1 MTRLFLTIFF
11 ISFTMLGWG
20 QQTAE
25 QKKLEKRRAQI
36 QKEISALKNLV
47 SSQESKGKSVLG
59 KIEENTTK
67 IKLSEKLISN
77 TSRQTRLLSDGIY
90 TNQLQINKLNR
101 ELKVLKED
109 YANMVVRAYKSRS
122 EQSRIM
128 FILSSENF
136 LQAYKRMQYMKQYAS
151 FRKVQGEEIRS
162 KMKKLEELVVTLES
176 QKKSK
181 EQLLAESQ
189 DEKKTL
195 EKDKTEQEKL
205 IKAIQRDKK
214 KYASEIKKKQQEAN
228 EIERKIKRLLEEAIA
243 AANRRAA
250 AKAATA
256 AEKKEITDAAKAS
269 PTKIVMTKEE
279 KLVASNFKAN
289 KGRLP
294 WPVAEGFVS
303 SRFGRQ
309 ASPIDKNIVVDNNG
323 IEITAHQGAAA
334 RAVFDGEV
342 IRIEI
347 ISGTKTVYIKH
358 GDYVTL
364 YNNLSSLSVGVGD
377 KVSTKQNIGIIHT
390 YPGSGKTIMKFYVTQ
405 NTSFLNP
412 EGWIAK

>member
-47 SSQESKGKSVLG
+47 STQETKGKNVLG
-59 KIEENTTK
+59 KIEENTAK

-77 TSRQTRLLSDGIY
+77 TSKQTRLLSDGIY
-90 TNQLQINKLNR
+90 TNQLEINKLNR
-101 ELKVLKED
+101 ELNVLKED

-136 LQAYKRMQYMKQYAS
+136 LQAYKRMQYMKQYAT

-162 KMKKLEELVVTLES
+162 KMTKLEQLVVTLDV

-181 EQLLAESQ
+181 EQLLAESR
-189 DEKKTL
+189 DEKKNL
-195 EKDKTEQEKL
+195 EKDKDEQEKL
-205 IKAIQRDKK
+205 IKTIQRDKK
-214 KYASEIKKKQQEAN
+214 KYAGEIKKKQQEAN
-228 EIERKIKRLLEEAIA
+228 EIERKIKRILQEAIA

-250 AKAATA
+250 SKAATP
-256 AEKKEITDAAKAS
+256 AEKKEITEAAKAS
-269 PTKIVMTKEE
+269 PGKIVMTKEE
-279 KLVASNFKAN
+279 KLVASNFKSN
-289 KGRLP
+289 RGKLP
-294 WPVAEGFVS
+294 WPVAEGYIS
-303 SRFGRQ
+303 LRFGKQ
-309 ASPIDKNIVVDNNG
+309 ANPFDKTIITDNNG
-323 IEITAHQGAAA
+323 IEITANPGASA

-347 ISGTKTVYIKH
+347 IAGTKTVYIKH

-364 YNNLSSLSVGVGD
+364 YSNLSSLSVGVGE
-377 KVSTKQNIGIIHT
+377 KVSTKQSLGTIHT
-390 YPGSGKTIMKFYVTQ
+390 YPGSGRTIMKFYVTQ
-405 NTSFLNP
+405 NTTFTNP
-412 EGWIAK
+412 ESWIAK